1 MARRLQILHVP
12 DDVHAELSARAEQA
26 DLPLNDYLLREL
38 VQLGR
43 RGHNAESQVWSQR
56 PAMAVRVRLRGALAG
71 RSVQGLADAEEVA
84 FAVTEPDGSFAGA
97 G

>member
-1 MARRLQILHVP
+1 MARRLQIPHVP

-43 RGHNAESQVWSQR
+43 RGHNAEFFR
-56 PAMAVRVRLRGALAG
+56 RARAIPGPRLSRESIVAEIRSIRGVDEL
-71 RSVQGLADAEEVA
+71 
-84 FAVTEPDGSFAGA
+84 
-97 G
+97 